1 LHRSAGVYLGY
12 IMNYILNTAAV
23 ALLCCVALPGQ
34 AVAIEAGQ
42 PAPAFEVSYDDS
54 KVLRSADLAG
64 SIIIITCESRDTVDI
79 NKLFK
84 DALLQTFTA
93 DERLRRNIALVP
105 VVDCFAYPWPIKG
118 FCVRGVQKNARS
130 LNLQLYVDMSG
141 KMFTDYGAESD
152 TSTVVIIDRNA
163 TVRYAQSGR
172 IPDGDIAGLM
182 ELISTFAPAQ

>member
-1 LHRSAGVYLGY
+1 MRYAFSFVV
-12 IMNYILNTAAV
+12 V
-23 ALLCCVALPGQ
+23 ALLCCVALP
-34 AVAIEAGQ
+34 ARAETIKAGQ

-64 SIIIITCESRDTVDI
+64 SIIIITCESRETKEL
-79 NKLFK
+79 NKPFK

-93 DERLRRNIALVP
+93 DERLRRKIALVP
-105 VVDCFAYPWPIKG
+105 VINCFAYPWPIKG
-118 FCVRGVQKNARS
+118 FCVRGVQDNVSK
-130 LNLQLYVDMSG
+130 LKLQLYVDMSG
-141 KMFTDYGAESD
+141 KMFADYGAESD

-182 ELISTFAPAQ
+182 ELISTLAPAR

>member
-1 LHRSAGVYLGY
+1 
-12 IMNYILNTAAV
+12 MNYILNTAAV
-23 ALLCCVALPGQ
+23 ALLCCMALP
-34 AVAIEAGQ
+34 APAEAIEAGQ

-54 KVLRSADLAG
+54 KVLRSAELTG
-64 SIIIITCESRDTVDI
+64 SVIIITCESRDTKEL
-79 NKLFK
+79 NKPFK

-93 DERLRRNIALVP
+93 NERLRRKIALVP

-118 FCVRGVQKNARS
+118 FCVRGVQKNALR
-130 LNLQLYVDMSG
+130 LKLQLYVDMSG

-163 TVRYAQSGR
+163 TVRYVKSGR

-182 ELISTFAPAQ
+182 ELIRTLALTP